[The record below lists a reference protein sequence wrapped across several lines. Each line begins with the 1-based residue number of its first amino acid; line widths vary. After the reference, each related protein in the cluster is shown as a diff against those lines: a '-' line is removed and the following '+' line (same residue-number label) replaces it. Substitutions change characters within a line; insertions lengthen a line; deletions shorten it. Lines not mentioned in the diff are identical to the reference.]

1 MEARLS
7 ASSRRTKFL
16 AVLTGAGAI
25 ALMASAAWAVIPDAA
40 GTIHG
45 CYGPDGV
52 LRVVDT
58 DAGQQC
64 KKSEKALQWDTAPA
78 PELPDSFVALATDEV
93 QLPEGRTEIA
103 TLNLRPGK
111 YQVTA
116 KVSLF
121 SPSSQFVPGSGVAC
135 QLTPSNPDGTPGDPG
150 APPADPGLLS
160 LAAAG
165 EPGSAGTIALG
176 VSQVLTQPGSAV
188 LDCFSH
194 DPDAAAPPVASNAWI
209 RAVEVGSITTS
220 PGVPPL
226 P

>member
-1 MEARLS
+1 MLQARFT
-7 ASSRRTKFL
+7 A
-16 AVLTGAGAI
+16 A
-25 ALMASAAWAVIPDAA
+25 MA
-40 GTIHG
+40 
-45 CYGPDGV
+45 PDGV
-52 LRVVDT
+52 LRIVDT

-64 KKSEKALQWDTAPA
+64 KKSEKVLQWDTAPA
-78 PELPDSFVALATDEV
+78 PELPASFVALATDEV

-103 TLNLRPGK
+103 SLNLGPGQ

-116 KVSLF
+116 KVFLF

-188 LDCFSH
+188 LDCANANTPCAGHGAFGAFGKDFNFAGGADGQQTGFNNSSLCGNPQGSAA
-194 DPDAAAPPVASNAWI
+194 DP
-209 RAVEVGSITTS
+209 TS
-220 PGVPPL
+220 P
-226 P
+226 